1 MGVLVN
7 PPAAALGARNVLL
20 RGRAR
25 TYQVRDFPGPLS
37 VKSVIRGEA
46 WWETAQGRF
55 RVDPGGYLVLNQGQ
69 PYSITVESR
78 DEVET
83 FCAFFAEG
91 FVEDALRGLLTPS
104 ARLLDDPTRPA
115 APCGFLESVRPL
127 AGGVA
132 SELGRMHAAVQEGTA
147 TPLWLEER
155 FLALARSLHAAER
168 DLEAEVARLPAVRA
182 STRAE
187 LHRRLRRARDFVDSA
202 LDQNLDL
209 AVVSRVACLSPYHFH
224 RLFKAVFGETLH
236 AYVVRRRL
244 ECARRL
250 LGRPDHPVT
259 AVCLEAGFESLGSF
273 SALFRRRFGL
283 SPRQFRQAQARKS
296 KN

>member
-7 PPAAALGARNVLL
+7 PPEAALGARNVLL

-55 RVDPGGYLVLNQGQ
+55 RVDPGGYLVLNHGQ

-78 DEVET
+78 EQVET
-83 FCAFFAEG
+83 FCAFFAGG

-104 ARLLDDPTRPA
+104 ARLLDDPTRSAP
-115 APCGFLESVRPL
+115 PCGFLESVRPL

-132 SELGRMHAAVQEGTA
+132 SELRRMHAALQEGMA

-155 FLALARSLHAAER
+155 FLALARSLHATER

-187 LHRRLRRARDFVDSA
+187 LHRRLRRARTSSTPRSTRPSTWRWCPASPVSPPTTSTASSKPSLARPSTPMSSA
-202 LDQNLDL
+202 GGWS
-209 AVVSRVACLSPYHFH
+209 AHGGCWA
-224 RLFKAVFGETLH
+224 
-236 AYVVRRRL
+236 
-244 ECARRL
+244 ARTTR
-250 LGRPDHPVT
+250 
-259 AVCLEAGFESLGSF
+259 
-273 SALFRRRFGL
+273 
-283 SPRQFRQAQARKS
+283 
-296 KN
+296 